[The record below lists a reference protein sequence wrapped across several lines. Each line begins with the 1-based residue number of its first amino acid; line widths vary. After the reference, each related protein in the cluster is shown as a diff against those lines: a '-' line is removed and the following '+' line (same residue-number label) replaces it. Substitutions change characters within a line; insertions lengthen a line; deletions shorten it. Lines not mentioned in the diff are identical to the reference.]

1 MNGLV
6 QERQGSDMR
15 SIDDETPM
23 QLAVLRALRAWG
35 ALPESD
41 VSRMV
46 KGFML
51 VTDDLRT
58 MEAEGYVDLAFI
70 GDEYVVSMTTLGKL
84 FLEQQEQAADA

>member
-1 MNGLV
+1 
-6 QERQGSDMR
+6 MR
-15 SIDDETPM
+15 SVDDETSM
-23 QLAVLRALRAWG
+23 QVAVLRMLREWG

-41 VSRMV
+41 ISRMV

-70 GDEYVVSMTTLGKL
+70 GDEYVVSMTTLGRL
-84 FLEQQEQAADA
+84 FLEQHDQA

>member
-1 MNGLV
+1 
-6 QERQGSDMR
+6 MR
-15 SIDDETPM
+15 SVDDETPM
-23 QLAVLRALRAWG
+23 QVAVLRMLREWG

-41 VSRMV
+41 ISRMV

-84 FLEQQEQAADA
+84 FLEQHVQA